1 MKRIISVI
9 LCVLCCITLFGCS
22 GKKPGIKMN
31 IYYVNVER
39 NALVQEEYYRQEEEL
54 ESSIQEVIKA
64 LENPESQKEVKSVF
78 PKGVKIDSFRVNS
91 QYLELVF
98 NEEYRQ
104 MSKSTEVLLRAAI
117 VQTLVQLPEIR
128 YVSFYIG
135 DEALRDLSGSMIGY
149 MSAEDFLQNT
159 GSSLKSYQ
167 TTDLKLYFSNTDGT
181 ALRTEKRSNIRYGV
195 NSSVEKLV
203 VEQLMKGT
211 SSDKRNDTIPKS
223 VKLLGVSMKDGICY
237 VNFDSTFLIEG
248 FNQKPEVTIYSI
260 VNSIIENGNVTQVQ
274 ILVDGSNDVVF
285 NTISLKEP
293 LQWNADVVEE

>member
-22 GKKPGIKMN
+22 GKKSGTKMN

-64 LENPESQKEVKSVF
+64 LKNPESQKEVKSAI
-78 PKGVKIDSFRVNS
+78 PKGVKIESFRVNS

-104 MSKSTEVLLRAAI
+104 MSKSTEILLRAAI

-128 YVSFYIG
+128 YVAFYIG
-135 DEALRDLSGSMIGY
+135 DEALRNLSGNVIGY

-211 SSDKRNDTIPKS
+211 SSDKRSATIPKS

-237 VNFDSTFLIEG
+237 VNFDSTFLTEG

-260 VNSIIENGNVTQVQ
+260 VNSIIENGNATQVQ
-274 ILVDGSNDVVF
+274 ILVDGSNDVEF

-293 LQWNADVVEE
+293 LQWNADIVEE